1 MAAVRAPAFCLILLA
16 ACTHKEPVK
25 PAEFPKPIQG
35 PVDQGGDLIG
45 TKPPSLDNVRWL
57 DGKKHPLT
65 DDEGK
70 VVLVRWWTSTCPLC
84 ANSAPAVAELKKKY
98 GDDLSVRAIFH
109 EKPAGRPIEGNEI
122 AKMAK
127 RLGFPGLI
135 GHDPKWPVLDEWW
148 LNRGGRRYT
157 SVTFLL
163 DREGKIRLIHSG
175 GEFHSREQVD
185 AGDCVQDPAA
195 CEREYEA
202 IDRAV
207 GLLVQDSAR

>member
-1 MAAVRAPAFCLILLA
+1 MRVAALFVFLVA

-45 TKPPSLDNVRWL
+45 TKPPPLDGVRWL
-57 DGKKHPLT
+57 DGKKHPLSE
-65 DDEGK
+65 DKGK

-84 ANSAPAVAELKKKY
+84 ANSAPAVAALKKKY
-98 GDDLSVRAIFH
+98 GDDLAVRAIFH
-109 EKPAGRPIEGNEI
+109 EKPAGRPIGKDEIEGT
-122 AKMAK
+122 AK

-135 GHDPKWPVLDEWW
+135 GHDPSWPVLDAWW
-148 LNRGGRRYT
+148 LDRGGQRYT

-163 DREGKIRLIHSG
+163 DREGKIRLIHTG
-175 GEFHSREQVD
+175 GEFHTSDQVD
-185 AGDCVQDPAA
+185 PADCVQDPAA

-202 IDRAV
+202 IDTAV
-207 GLLVQDSAR
+207 GLLTQ